1 MAICGK
7 YSAGMLS
14 EIITFQR
21 QTLTSD
27 GIGGSSKTWAAIAGA
42 PSRGMVK
49 AVSGFERAQADR
61 TNAGASFRV
70 VVRYWAG
77 LREADTV
84 LIRGLRH
91 DITFINNVEF
101 SDRWLEIDVTRGV
114 AM

>member
-1 MAICGK
+1 MKCCL
-7 YSAGMLS
+7 YNAGMLR
-14 EIITFQR
+14 EPLAFQR
-21 QTLTSD
+21 LVITPD
-27 GIGGSSKTWAAIAGA
+27 GIGGSSKTWATIAGA

-91 DITFINNVEF
+91 DITFINNVDF
-101 SDRWLEIDVTRGV
+101 ADRWLEIDVTRGV